1 MTDQRPTD
9 LSDLP
14 RMIPDRDEIARRQ
27 TPNPPPPPP
36 TRSGRLW
43 PLYALILILVSAV
56 GYLGYQSWWLQ
67 QQIIATQDD
76 AQSRLA
82 VLEGQLSATDESL
95 TLNASAIQ
103 ANFSNIGAE
112 IRRLWDVADT
122 RNRDWIRENQAA
134 LAEIQPQV
142 ERFQN
147 LAEQSSAQA
156 EQILSLQN
164 SVNTALAQSQASQ
177 SALNELRAQF
187 GDDFL
192 ASSEEINARL
202 DILEVRLAS
211 GIDQITSTQQ
221 TLNQMNESL
230 AEATLNRDALSNSIS
245 ALNSRINQLD
255 DITSLTEFEQMN
267 ERIEA
272 FDISRSDTIQRL
284 SSMQSQIR
292 ALREQVEAL
301 Q

>member
-1 MTDQRPTD
+1 
-9 LSDLP
+9 
-14 RMIPDRDEIARRQ
+14 MIPDRDEIARRQ